1 VGEYYISNDSQ
12 HKRSEKVQASLCPNF
27 IALKLVVNVRKAE
40 KKKNCLICGNFPLLK
55 HGRPMNN
62 FKHMKGLFD
71 FLKIHHTSKKH
82 WTNSND

>member
-40 KKKNCLICGNFPLLK
+40 KKK
-55 HGRPMNN
+55 
-62 FKHMKGLFD
+62 
-71 FLKIHHTSKKH
+71 KIVQFVAIFHC
-82 WTNSND
+82 

>member
-40 KKKNCLICGNFPLLK
+40 KKK
-55 HGRPMNN
+55 
-62 FKHMKGLFD
+62 
-71 FLKIHHTSKKH
+71 KIV
-82 WTNSND
+82 